1 MLQNIKRE
9 VNKLERAFVQDE
21 DIMREIDHIGEIVEF
36 VDKIQAIDDSVPL
49 GQALRDL
56 IKEPEMKPLDNLEDI
71 CEEIEK

>member
-71 CEEIEK
+71 CEEIE

>member
-36 VDKIQAIDDSVPL
+36 VDKIQDIGDSVPL
-49 GQALRDL
+49 GQALREL

-71 CEEIEK
+71 CSEND